1 MIIKMRDVFR
11 SLNKANNWILWFFL
25 LVSSS
30 LFASPLKHWQTNN
43 DSYWQLS
50 RYQDLQFQLSYLP
63 YFSRV
68 SLQTGP
74 LIKNQD
80 NGGLLDIDQAL
91 PADLNINYQVCGEQ
105 VEADSIRQAVI
116 CTVNDGGRGNINPA
130 RVGLSTQG
138 RELLAI
144 RMGNPSGTRVMV
156 ITQQHGN
163 EPAGTEAALSIVRWL
178 STGFGRK
185 TKTILANLDLLV
197 LLRANPDGGEPDAE
211 SCSLNPIPGTVID
224 NDCALIRQNVDPMA
238 GGAFAEN
245 SEADFVG
252 IVGRGY
258 DLNRYHHVTL
268 DKPIRPLESQA
279 MVAAA
284 LAFQPEVVLDL
295 HGDLQKTDCQLDFSS
310 IKPAQ
315 VLGQLPTVNCLSGQ
329 TDHNFRLLSPFAD
342 ALPGSPQQFLA
353 QSLAVK
359 VMKKVDRAFVGS
371 TGRFSQVQLGA
382 GNISSGATANY
393 QHIGAAAGGWETVNF
408 VQDLRADVTAVQ
420 LGQPQ
425 IGVNPGLPDPSFL
438 SKQIWINRV
447 ALFEALATL
456 ANYTDNAP
464 SDSSGFCDYPLAQ
477 GLQASL
483 PVEYWGPQ
491 ATNGAVLIP
500 IEPSIGVPLYISGNC
515 PDNPL

>member
-1 MIIKMRDVFR
+1 MNMREVIWML
-11 SLNKANNWILWFFL
+11 SKSKLWAL
-25 LVSSS
+25 LIGGLASASIS
-30 LFASPLKHWQTNN
+30 ASPQLHWQSNSQ
-43 DSYWQLS
+43 DYWQLS

-68 SLQTGP
+68 KMQTGP
-74 LIKNQD
+74 LIINGN
-80 NGGLLDIDQAL
+80 NGGLLNIDQAL
-91 PADLNINYQVCGEQ
+91 PANLNINYQVCGEQ
-105 VEADSIRQAVI
+105 VAADSIRQAVV
-116 CTVNDGGRGNINPA
+116 CTVNDGGRGNVNPE
-130 RVGLSTQG
+130 RVGTSTQG
-138 RELLAI
+138 RDLLAI
-144 RMGNPSGTRVMV
+144 RMGNPNGTRVMV

-197 LLRANPDGGEPDAE
+197 LLRANPDGGEPDPDN
-211 SCSLNPIPGTVID
+211 CSLNPIPGTVID

-284 LAFQPEVVLDL
+284 LAFQPGVVLDL
-295 HGDLQKTDCQLDFSS
+295 HGDLQKTDCQLDFTS

-315 VLGQLPTVNCLSGQ
+315 VLGQLPTVNCLHGQ
-329 TDHNFRLLSPFAD
+329 TANNFRLLSPFAD

-359 VMKKVDRAFVGS
+359 VMKKVDRVFVGS

-408 VQDLRADVTAVQ
+408 VQDLRADVTAVH

-456 ANYTDNAP
+456 ANYSDNAP